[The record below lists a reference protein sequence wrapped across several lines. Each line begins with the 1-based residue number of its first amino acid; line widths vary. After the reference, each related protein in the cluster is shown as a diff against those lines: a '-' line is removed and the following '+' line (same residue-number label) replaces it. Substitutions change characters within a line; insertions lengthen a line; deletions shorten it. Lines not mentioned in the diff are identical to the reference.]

1 MTMNLFAG
9 ASVALWI
16 VISSAAPAGAHAF
29 LERADPRV
37 GSTMKMP
44 PTEVRLWFTDD
55 PDPQASRVQV
65 VDQAGQRVDNGDT
78 RVDTSNHALLRVSL
92 PTLIPGLYKVIWRVV
107 SPDGQV
113 SAGDFTFR
121 IAQ

>member
-1 MTMNLFAG
+1 MNL
-9 ASVALWI
+9 VAVACVAIWI
-16 VISSAAPAGAHAF
+16 LLSGVAPAGAHAF

-37 GSTMKMP
+37 GSTMKTP
-44 PTEVRLWFTDD
+44 PTEARLWFTDD
-55 PDPQASRVQV
+55 LDPQSSNVQV

-78 RVDTSNHALLRVSL
+78 RVDISNHALLRVSFPAL
-92 PTLIPGLYKVIWRVV
+92 TPGLYKVIWHVV

-121 IAQ
+121 IAP

>member
-1 MTMNLFAG
+1 MNL
-9 ASVALWI
+9 VAVVI
-16 VISSAAPAGAHAF
+16 VVVSLVLPGVAPAGAHAF

-37 GSTMKMP
+37 GSTVKMP

-55 PDPQASRVQV
+55 LNPQSSRVQV

-78 RVDTSNHALLRVSL
+78 SVDTSNHALLRVSL
-92 PTLIPGLYKVIWRVV
+92 PTLIPGLYKVIWRVA